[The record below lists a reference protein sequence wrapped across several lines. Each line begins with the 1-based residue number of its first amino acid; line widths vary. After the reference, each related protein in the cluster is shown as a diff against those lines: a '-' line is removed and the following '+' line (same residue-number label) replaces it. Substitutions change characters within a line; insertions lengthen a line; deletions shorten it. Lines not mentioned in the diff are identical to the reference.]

1 MALHAAQAKPDANKA
16 EEASSFA
23 LLVESAAPKVITNS
37 SQRNMQ
43 NSSDRAPDDK
53 QAVRRDDRKEDH
65 QDNAPVAQTQPTKT
79 APTKAAQSS
88 KPDEIPA
95 QTTEIPA
102 EVPAAPDTVMADVAA
117 LLAAQQPVAPVNPA
131 PVNTVPTNLGD
142 LSAEAA
148 GAAQAPSGP
157 AAQPR
162 DPAITDAAAAAPPKP
177 IDPVLAANQANQAVT
192 PVTAEAGQANGS
204 QPAGSQAAESQPAGS
219 QTASQKSD
227 KLVESLQASVD
238 MAANPAAQS
247 AIKNV
252 APQNT
257 AKTSQAV
264 SKTAATQK
272 PLPADQNGTTDQTKA
287 EPAQDKSGDTKP
299 NPLAIEAADHAPSPK
314 AQPAPQAMQN
324 AHVTFTAGDIAP
336 PQTAQP
342 VHAAQ
347 VAQNVQ
353 ITPQPAPNLPALAV
367 EIAAKSQ
374 SGAKQ
379 FEIRLDPPELGR
391 VDVRLSIDATG
402 KASAHLTA
410 DQPQTLSL
418 LQKDAPLLTR
428 ALREAGLDVAQDGLN
443 FSLRQQANNQDGG
456 TGNNGRRGRGFTIHT
471 AASIEASVPITAYRG
486 VARGRLDIRV

>member
-23 LLVESAAPKVITNS
+23 LLVESAAPKATTNS

-53 QAVRRDDRKEDH
+53 QAVRRDDRKEDAK
-65 QDNAPVAQTQPTKT
+65 DNAPAAQTQPTKAT
-79 APTKAAQSS
+79 QSS
-88 KPDEIPA
+88 KPDETDKQPEDIPA
-95 QTTEIPA
+95 QVA
-102 EVPAAPDTVMADVAA
+102 EVPAAPDAVMTDAAA
-117 LLAAQQPVAPVNPA
+117 LLAVQQPITPPNPA
-131 PVNTVPTNLGD
+131 PVNTAPANLGD
-142 LSAEAA
+142 LSAQAA

-157 AAQPR
+157 TAQPR
-162 DPAITDAAAAAPPKP
+162 DPAITDAAAAAPQKP
-177 IDPVLAANQANQAVT
+177 IDPGLAANPANQAIA
-192 PVTAEAGQANGS
+192 PVTAEASQANGS
-204 QPAGSQAAESQPAGS
+204 QPAESQAAKP
-219 QTASQKSD
+219 QTASQKND
-227 KLVESLQASVD
+227 KLIESLQASVD
-238 MAANPAAQS
+238 MAANPAAQP
-247 AIKNV
+247 AIKNA
-252 APQNT
+252 APQNA
-257 AKTSQAV
+257 AKTPQAV
-264 SKTAATQK
+264 SKTAAPQK
-272 PLPADQNGTTDQTKA
+272 PLPANQNGTADQTKT
-287 EPAQDKSGDTKP
+287 EPTQDKSGDTKP
-299 NPLAIEAADHAPSPK
+299 NPLAIEATDHAPSPK
-314 AQPAPQAMQN
+314 AQPAPQAVQN
-324 AHVTFTAGDIAP
+324 AHVTFTVGDIAP

-353 ITPQPAPNLPALAV
+353 ITPQSAPNLPALAV

-443 FSLRQQANNQDGG
+443 FSLRQQANNQDGSG
-456 TGNNGRRGRGFTIHT
+456 ANNNGRRGRGFTVHT
-471 AASIEASVPITAYRG
+471 AAGIEASVPITAYRG
-486 VARGRLDIRV
+486 IARGRLDIRV

>member
-1 MALHAAQAKPDANKA
+1 
-16 EEASSFA
+16 
-23 LLVESAAPKVITNS
+23 
-37 SQRNMQ
+37 MQ

-53 QAVRRDDRKEDH
+53 QAVHRDDRKEDAK
-65 QDNAPVAQTQPTKT
+65 DNAPVAQTL
-79 APTKAAQSS
+79 PTKATQSS
-88 KPDEIPA
+88 KPDETNKQPDEIPA
-95 QTTEIPA
+95 QTAEIPA
-102 EVPAAPDTVMADVAA
+102 EVPAAPDTVMTDTAA
-117 LLAAQQPVAPVNPA
+117 LLAAQQPVTLPNPA
-131 PVNTVPTNLGD
+131 PVNTATANLGD
-142 LSAEAA
+142 LSAQAA
-148 GAAQAPSGP
+148 GTAQAPSDP
-157 AAQPR
+157 TAQPR
-162 DPAITDAAAAAPPKP
+162 DPAITDAAAAAPQKP
-177 IDPVLAANQANQAVT
+177 IDPGLTPNPANQAIA
-192 PVTAEAGQANGS
+192 PVTAEAGQANG
-204 QPAGSQAAESQPAGS
+204 PQATES
-219 QTASQKSD
+219 QTASQKND
-227 KLVESLQASVD
+227 RLVESLQASVD
-238 MAANPAAQS
+238 LAANPAAQP

-257 AKTSQAV
+257 AKAPQAV
-264 SKTAATQK
+264 SKTSATQK
-272 PLPADQNGTTDQTKA
+272 PLPADQNGTTDQIKT
-287 EPAQDKSGDTKP
+287 EPAQDKSGDIKP
-299 NPLAIEAADHAPSPK
+299 NPLAIETAEHAPSPK
-314 AQPAPQAMQN
+314 AQPAPQAVQN

-347 VAQNVQ
+347 VAQSVQ
-353 ITPQPAPNLPALAV
+353 ITSQPAPNLPALAV

-443 FSLRQQANNQDGG
+443 FSLRQQANHQDGG
-456 TGNNGRRGRGFTIHT
+456 ASNNGRRGRGFTVHT
-471 AASIEASVPITAYRG
+471 AAGIEASVPITAYRG